1 MSLHQPN
8 RRRGDPVALT
18 EEAVLDFTLGDSPSA
33 LAKLTDALTAD
44 PAHFPAWLALAEVQF
59 AARNFDA
66 ALEAAL
72 KAHALDPKDTHV
84 NTSLSRIYM
93 EKGDKPTAEHYGA
106 QARML
111 SWKEELKQP
120 PPPVKPLGD

>member
-8 RRRGDPVALT
+8 RRHGDPQVIV
-18 EEAVLDFTLGDSPSA
+18 EEDILDFTLGDNPAA
-33 LAKLTDALTAD
+33 LAKLNDALALD
-44 PAHFPAWLALAEVQF
+44 PSCFAAWHALAEVQF
-59 AARNFDA
+59 AARNLDA
-66 ALEAAL
+66 ALAAAL
-72 KAHALDPKDTHV
+72 KAHELLPADIHV

-111 SWKEELKQP
+111 SWKDELKQP
-120 PPPVKPLGD
+120 PPPKSSGI